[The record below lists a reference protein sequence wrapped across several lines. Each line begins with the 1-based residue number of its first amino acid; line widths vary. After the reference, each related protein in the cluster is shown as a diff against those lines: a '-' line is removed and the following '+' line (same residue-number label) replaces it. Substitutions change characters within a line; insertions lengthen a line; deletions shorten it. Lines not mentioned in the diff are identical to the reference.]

1 MNNTYTP
8 GPWEVS
14 PYYNITSRNGTIAK
28 TEQMPGNFDSERTAN
43 ARLIAAAP
51 DLLSALERAE
61 AALSWFINDEG
72 ECDIEA
78 LDEAKAVIA
87 KARGESL

>member
-1 MNNTYTP
+1 MKNWKISFGKIVDQDDKVICGLPKRENND
-8 GPWEVS
+8 
-14 PYYNITSRNGTIAK
+14 A
-28 TEQMPGNFDSERTAN
+28 AH
-43 ARLIAAAP
+43 LISAAP

-78 LDEAKAVIA
+78 LDEAKAAIA
-87 KARGESL
+87 KAKGESK